1 MDKQT
6 ILGAAVALAKK
17 HGYRGVLKRHIAERL
32 GCATGTINYH
42 FGSMDIL
49 RARMV
54 IEAKR
59 RGVHEQILKAGV
71 PR

>member
-1 MDKQT
+1 LTQDK
-6 ILGAAVALAKK
+6 ILNAALALAKK

-32 GCATGTINYH
+32 GCATGTINYY
-42 FGSMDIL
+42 FGAMDVL
-49 RARMV
+49 RAEMV
-54 IEAKR
+54 AEAKR